1 MSRRQFGTVRRLPSG
16 RWQAR
21 YWNGLDERVTA
32 PQTFATKGD
41 AQRWLAVTQA
51 DLLRGTYIDPTAGQV
66 TFARWAEEWLGSNPA
81 KRAASVAR
89 DRAALGTHL
98 LPILGDLP
106 LASIT
111 PRHVRTA
118 VEAMRAKGLSP
129 KSIRTYTGT
138 LVAVFNAAVDA
149 ELIGRSPV
157 RGINLERT
165 KRRDR
170 PTLTPDQ
177 LYRLADEVP
186 GRYRAL
192 VLLASGLGLRW
203 SEVIA
208 LRPSDVDFLRRTI
221 SVRQTVEEVD
231 GKVAVV
237 EATKSDASRRTM
249 AVAPTL
255 LEELARHLA
264 TYRSQAE
271 PDDLCFVGERGGVL
285 RRHFLARVLKPALVR
300 VGLPA
305 GRRTGIDFHGLRHV
319 AASLMVASGEHP
331 KVMQARLGH
340 SSQELTMGLYAHV
353 PDDADRAA
361 AARLDAMFRSAAAE
375 HEASTPRVIPD
386 GQKGVGRAYPSGGE
400 G

>member
-21 YWNGLDERVTA
+21 YRNGLDERVTA
-32 PQTFATKGD
+32 PQTFVTKGD

-51 DLLRGTYIDPTAGQV
+51 DLLRGTYVDPTAGQV
-66 TFARWAEEWLGSNPA
+66 TFARWAEEWLEGNPA
-81 KRAASVAR
+81 KRSASLAR
-89 DRAALGTHL
+89 DRAALRTHL
-98 LPILGDLP
+98 LPVLGNLP
-106 LASIT
+106 VASIT

-118 VEAMRAKGLSP
+118 VEGMRAKGLAP
-129 KSIRTYTGT
+129 KSVRTYTGT
-138 LVAVFNAAVDA
+138 LVAVLNAAVEA

-157 RGINLERT
+157 RGINVERT
-165 KRRDR
+165 RRRDR
-170 PTLTPDQ
+170 PTLTPEE
-177 LYRLADEVP
+177 LYRLADEVL

-192 VLLASGLGLRW
+192 VLLAGGLGLRW
-203 SEVIA
+203 SEVIG
-208 LRPSDVDFLRRTI
+208 LRPRDVDFLRRTI

-231 GKVAVV
+231 GRVAVV

-264 TYRSQAE
+264 TYRPDVE

-300 VGLPA
+300 AGLPV
-305 GRRTGIDFHGLRHV
+305 GRRAGIDFHGLRHV

-361 AARLDAMFRSAAAE
+361 AARLDAMVRPVAGDD
-375 HEASTPRVIPD
+375 ASTTR
-386 GQKGVGRAYPSGGE
+386 RASSNSQ
-400 G
+400 